1 MGRRLK
7 QRELLDLIYQTQE
20 ELDVAAPQ
28 YPLPP
33 VDCDQPTYLQQ
44 LRTHDVL
51 QGRQDGLTRAA
62 PQIALRSRWGPVNQA
77 RAHDALLHVTQQ
89 IWQDREMQLAF
100 LGTQQRGRA
109 EIEAATASYTGQ
121 LEALHAVSKAI
132 AGYPEQVQALPD
144 LEIRSAPGHAHGAGT
159 GIGGPGIS
167 WAAA

>member
-20 ELDVAAPQ
+20 DLDVVAPH

-33 VDCDQPTYLQQ
+33 LDGDQPTYLQQ
-44 LRTHDVL
+44 LRARQVL

-62 PQIALRSRWGPVNQA
+62 TQIALRSRWGPVNQA
-77 RAHDALLHVTQQ
+77 RAHDALLNLAQQ
-89 IWQDREMQLAF
+89 IWQDREMQLTL

-109 EIEAATASYTGQ
+109 EIAARTASYTGQ
-121 LEALHAVSKAI
+121 LDALHAVSKAI

-144 LEIRSAPGHAHGAGT
+144 LEHPERARTHSRSRDRDRGAGY
-159 GIGGPGIS
+159 
-167 WAAA
+167 